1 MRLLMPMTFSEY
13 GHRCGGYHVDD
24 VGCGCF
30 KEMDGLT
37 LEKLTMSFADEMRRK
52 SLESQIE

>member
-1 MRLLMPMTFSEY
+1 MTSSGY
-13 GHRCGGYHVDD
+13 GHSSGGYHVDD
-24 VGCGCF
+24 VGCECF
-30 KEMDGLT
+30 KGMDGVT